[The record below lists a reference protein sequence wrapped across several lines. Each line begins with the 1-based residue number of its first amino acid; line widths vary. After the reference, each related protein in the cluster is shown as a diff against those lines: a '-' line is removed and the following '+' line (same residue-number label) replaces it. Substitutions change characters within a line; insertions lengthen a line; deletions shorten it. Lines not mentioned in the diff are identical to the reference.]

1 VTTKEI
7 RQVRRAI
14 VALVTSMTAL
24 APNHVAAQSR
34 TKDSPAVA
42 YAVERIEQRGGWVVR
57 DKDGT
62 IVETSLERT
71 WATDNDIDFV
81 VELKTLKKLDLSFT
95 YVTDKGIKKLQTL
108 QQLEDLTLDTAEFLT
123 DASMA
128 HLRANRALRRLVVRG
143 VDITDAG
150 MPYVGEMTG
159 LRYLDIS
166 YTMLGDVGL
175 EHLPNLSELET
186 LKIGATLITGLNLNF
201 LKLLPKLKSLSL
213 RGVQRRN
220 AGACWTPNV
229 TDLDLETISLLVG
242 LEELDLGVG
251 IKLGMG
257 GQPAAP
263 GGGNCRLTGGLQIS
277 DLGVAKL
284 ARLKNLKRLNIS
296 GARLTAEGVRTLQAL
311 PLERLSVWA
320 STSLDDA
327 TADVLAGMPTLA
339 HLDLSYTHISDE
351 GLRKLEKLPNLKY
364 LYLTETRI
372 TPEAVNTFRQ
382 QHPGTFV
389 SWARRPEPRGAS
401 LTAEKPVIEE

>member
-1 VTTKEI
+1 M
-7 RQVRRAI
+7 RATRTFC
-14 VALVTSMTAL
+14 LVVLSVFAATAT
-24 APNHVAAQSR
+24 HAQSR
-34 TKDSPAVA
+34 TKDTPAVTHA
-42 YAVERIEQRGGWVVR
+42 IERIEQRGGWVVR

-62 IVETSLERT
+62 IVEASLERT

-95 YVTDKGIKKLQTL
+95 YVTDKGIKKLQAL

-175 EHLPNLSELET
+175 EHLPNLSELEH

-201 LKLLPKLKSLSL
+201 LKLLPKLKTLSL

-296 GARLTAEGVRTLQAL
+296 GARVSAEGVRALQSL
-311 PLERLSVWA
+311 PLERLSLWA
-320 STSLDDA
+320 AHSLDDA

-339 HLDLSYTHISDE
+339 HLDLSYTQLGDA
-351 GLRKLEKLPNLKY
+351 GLRRLARLPNLKY
-364 LYLTETRI
+364 LYVTETPI
-372 TPEAVNTFRQ
+372 TPEAVEAFRNA
-382 QHPGTFV
+382 HPGTFV
-389 SWARRPEPRGAS
+389 SWARRPEPRGAP
-401 LTAEKPVIEE
+401 LTTEKPVIEE

>member
-1 VTTKEI
+1 MYL
-7 RQVRRAI
+7 RAF
-14 VALVTSMTAL
+14 VAAVVLTAASGRATDAL
-24 APNHVAAQSR
+24 AQVS
-34 TKDSPAVA
+34 TKDSPEVT
-42 YAVERIEQRGGWVVR
+42 YALERIEQRGGWVVR
-57 DKDGT
+57 DKSGV
-62 IVETSLERT
+62 IVEASLERT
-71 WATDNDIDFV
+71 WATDNDIDFIV
-81 VELKTLKKLDLSFT
+81 TLKTLKKLDLSFT
-95 YVTDKGIKKLQTL
+95 YVTDKGIKKLQAL

-128 HLRANRALRRLVVRG
+128 HLRANRALKRLVVRG

-175 EHLPNLSELET
+175 ENLPNLSQLET

-213 RGVQRRN
+213 NGVQRRN

-229 TDLDLETISLLVG
+229 TDLDLETISLLSG

-284 ARLKNLKRLNIS
+284 ARLKSLKRLNIS
-296 GARLTAEGVRTLQAL
+296 GARLSPEGLRTLHSL
-311 PLERLSVWA
+311 PLDRLNLFA
-320 STSLDDA
+320 ATSLDDA
-327 TADVLAGMPTLA
+327 TGDVLAGMPTLTF
-339 HLDLSYTHISDE
+339 LDLSYTQIGDQ
-351 GLRKLEKLPNLKY
+351 GLQRLGKLPHLKY
-364 LYLTETRI
+364 LYITETRV
-372 TPEAVNTFRQ
+372 TPEAANAFRKA
-382 QHPGTFV
+382 HPNTFV

>member
-1 VTTKEI
+1 MLLKGTI
-7 RQVRRAI
+7 AA
-14 VALVTSMTAL
+14 ALIAALTAGS
-24 APNHVAAQSR
+24 ATEAVAQSR
-34 TKDSPAVA
+34 AKDSPAVA
-42 YAVERIEQRGGWVVR
+42 YAIERIEQRGGWVTR
-57 DKDGT
+57 DKAGT
-62 IVETSLERT
+62 IVEASLERT
-71 WATDNDIDFV
+71 WATDNDIDFI

-95 YVTDKGIKKLQTL
+95 YVTDKGIKKLQAL
-108 QQLEDLTLDTAEFLT
+108 QQLEDLTLDTTEFLT

-150 MPYVGEMTG
+150 MPYIGEMAG

-175 EHLPNLSELET
+175 EHLPNLSELQT

-201 LKLLPKLKSLSL
+201 LKLLPKLRVLSL
-213 RGVQRRN
+213 KGVQRRN

-284 ARLKNLKRLNIS
+284 GRLKNLKRLDIS
-296 GARLTAEGVRTLQAL
+296 GARLTPEGVRAIQSL
-311 PLERLSVWA
+311 PLERLSLWA
-320 STSLDDA
+320 SVSLDDA

-339 HLDLSYTHISDE
+339 DLDLSYTQIGDQ
-351 GLRKLEKLPNLKY
+351 GLQRLGNLPNLKR
-364 LYLTETRI
+364 LYLTETRVS
-372 TPEAVNTFRQ
+372 EESAQAFQ
-382 QHPGTFV
+382 KQHPGTFV
-389 SWARRPEPRGAS
+389 SWARRPQPRGAP

>member
-1 VTTKEI
+1 MLLTPTG
-7 RQVRRAI
+7 AG
-14 VALVTSMTAL
+14 
-24 APNHVAAQSR
+24 AQSR
-34 TKDSPAVA
+34 SVQDSSSTA
-42 YAVERIEQRGGWVVR
+42 YAVDRIEQRGGWVAR
-57 DKDGT
+57 DKNGT
-62 IVETSLERT
+62 IVEASLERT
-71 WATDNDIDFV
+71 WATDNDIDFLV
-81 VELKTLKKLDLSFT
+81 QLKTLKKLDLSFT
-95 YVTDKGIKKLQTL
+95 YVTDKGIKKLQAL

-175 EHLPNLSELET
+175 EHLPNLTELET

-201 LKLLPKLKSLSL
+201 LKLLPKLKVLSL

-229 TDLDLETISLLVG
+229 TDLDLETISMLTG

-263 GGGNCRLTGGLQIS
+263 GGGNCRLTGGLQMS

-284 ARLKNLKRLNIS
+284 ARLKNLKRLDIS
-296 GARLTAEGVRTLQAL
+296 GARLTPEGLRAIQSL
-311 PLERLSVWA
+311 PIERLSVWA
-320 STSLDDA
+320 SQSLDDA
-327 TADVLAGMPTLA
+327 AADVLAGMPTLA
-339 HLDLSYTHISDE
+339 HLDMSYTNIGNG
-351 GLRKLEKLPNLKY
+351 GLERLAKLPHLKT
-364 LYLTETRI
+364 LYVTETRV
-372 TPEAVNTFRQ
+372 TQEAADAFRK

-389 SWARRPEPRGAS
+389 SWARRPEPRGAP
-401 LTAEKPVIEE
+401 LTAEKPVVEE

>member
-1 VTTKEI
+1 M
-7 RQVRRAI
+7 QPNGI
-14 VALVTSMTAL
+14 VAFAILTAF
-24 APNHVAAQSR
+24 AAFSVPAAAQSR
-34 TKDSPAVA
+34 TKDSPAVT
-42 YAVERIEQRGGWVVR
+42 YAIERIEQRGGWVAR
-57 DKDGT
+57 DSDGT
-62 IVETSLERT
+62 IVEASLERT
-71 WATDNDIDFV
+71 WSTDNDIDFIA
-81 VELKTLKKLDLSFT
+81 ELKTLRKLDLSFT
-95 YVTDKGIKKLQTL
+95 YVTDKGIKKLQAL
-108 QQLEDLTLDTAEFLT
+108 QQLQDLTLDTAEFLT

-175 EHLPNLSELET
+175 EHLPNLSELEH

-201 LKLLPKLKSLSL
+201 LKLLPKLKTLSL

-229 TDLDLETISLLVG
+229 TDLDLETISLLAG

-296 GARLTAEGVRTLQAL
+296 GARLSPEGVRALQSL
-311 PLERLSVWA
+311 PLERLSLWA
-320 STSLDDA
+320 SHSLDDA
-327 TADVLAGMPTLA
+327 TADVLAGMPALT
-339 HLDLSYTHISDE
+339 HLDLSYTQIGDA
-351 GLRKLEKLPNLKY
+351 GLRRLATLPTLKY
-364 LYLTETRI
+364 LYVTETRI
-372 TPEAVNTFRQ
+372 TQEAVDAFRNE
-382 QHPGTFV
+382 HPGTFI
-389 SWARRPEPRGAS
+389 SWARRPEPRGAP

>member
-1 VTTKEI
+1 M
-7 RQVRRAI
+7 A
-14 VALVTSMTAL
+14 AL

-42 YAVERIEQRGGWVVR
+42 YAIERIEQRGGWVVR

-62 IVETSLERT
+62 IVEASLERT
-71 WATDNDIDFV
+71 WATDNDIDFI

-95 YVTDKGIKKLQTL
+95 YVTDKGIKKLQAL
-108 QQLEDLTLDTAEFLT
+108 QQLEDVTLDTAEFLT

-251 IKLGMG
+251 IKLGIG

-296 GARLTAEGVRTLQAL
+296 GARLTAEGVRTLQSL
-311 PLERLSVWA
+311 PLERLSLWA

-327 TADVLAGMPTLA
+327 TAEVLAGMPTLA
-339 HLDLSYTHISDE
+339 HVDLSYTHISDE

-364 LYLTETRI
+364 LYVTETRI